1 MIVEGEWLD
10 SWDFLHQKNLSSHSS
25 IRLDSGKTEYSRL
38 LQQALFVPSIPV
50 KIMLEDLLL
59 IYHYES

>member
-1 MIVEGEWLD
+1 MVRILGFSPSKKSLLSIVPLGLI
-10 SWDFLHQKNLSSHSS
+10 HSG
-25 IRLDSGKTEYSRL
+25 RTEYSRL

-59 IYHYES
+59 IYHYKS